1 MYIAMA
7 KEIFHMHMHS
17 LGVLVL
23 LSLKRQHLTMHMRK
37 VETLKRAYRI
47 DLLVNHYMKIV
58 ASLCSGA

>member
-47 DLLVNHYMKIV
+47 DLQ
-58 ASLCSGA
+58 LCVL